1 MNVPWNNPPLWHAI
15 NVHLPL
21 ALGLLGVPLVC
32 VVAIVRGRRP
42 ALRYGAILFYVAL
55 VGAAWFATWT
65 GERAQERLPNVL
77 PAGAWDQVNNHEWM
91 ARKLWIFAAATAVL
105 LAMSAIPRRWARQA
119 FATLAVVASVTT
131 GTWVILTGHSGGVA
145 VYQYG
150 LGTGAMQQP
159 PVARAPKPAK
169 STAATST
176 KAVSYVHDVKPI
188 LVARCVECH
197 AGSEP
202 KGQLDLTTV
211 AAMTRSGRKAGPGVV
226 PGKPEESAVVQY
238 IQGLREPRMPKGRDA
253 LPAAELETLRAW
265 IASGSTD
272 DSATPASPQQEPAP
286 RVASNEPASWDAPV
300 KWNPSENATLRR
312 FLRLQQLP
320 AAPPPPKV
328 AGPVNNPI
336 DVFITDKWSAAP
348 KGPEP
353 QLCDDATFV
362 RRVYLDVIGMIPTA
376 DETARFCADAAP
388 DKRERLVDALLAR
401 NQDYAAHW
409 VPFWEE
415 ALCSNGN
422 HQGGVGTHGDYRKWI
437 FESFVKNKPYD
448 TMVLE
453 LIDPSMPNHP
463 PRYVLSDSHMR
474 TVQSAS
480 NAAQVFLGTA
490 MKCASCHSHFENDE
504 WPQARAVAYA
514 GFFAP
519 KDLEIIRCERP
530 TGQFVPTRFM
540 FEMPGAP
547 AEAPAEQQARLRQVA
562 QLITDPANPR
572 FARTIVNRLWKR
584 YLGLGLSEPLDDT
597 RDDRAAS
604 HPELLAW
611 LADDFMRSGYDIKH
625 TTRLILTSR
634 TYQLRYDPRLADTFD
649 AAKPEEPRFFRSPA
663 LRRLTA
669 EQVLDSIAVATGRRP
684 ATEKRAYTN
693 DESTPLTRSLGRP
706 ATRNEVSTARPDEA
720 SVVQALELLNGEE
733 YHRRI
738 YTGGLTEALRCIAD
752 PSELVRRLY
761 RSTLSRE
768 PTPAEL
774 EAGVAFL
781 AAAAPATPAPSAE
794 VVWLDDEFP
803 ADARA
808 DGTWLWAGAP
818 AQPVLSGKSS
828 HRLGDEPAAHGQ
840 HKLTATKFTVAPG
853 DVLFAHVYLDPKRPP
868 RQIMLQWN
876 ANNEWHQRATWGEDL
891 LPFTPR
897 TPQGSLPAAG
907 RWVRLEI
914 PAHTVGFA
922 TETQVDGI
930 AFDQVGGVVYWD
942 KTGVVR
948 HPPVHAHHTVGD
960 MIWALLSGA
969 EFHHVR

>member
-1 MNVPWNNPPLWHAI
+1 MRCLRRVVPPL
-15 NVHLPL
+15 P
-21 ALGLLGVPLVC
+21 VP
-32 VVAIVRGRRP
+32 
-42 ALRYGAILFYVAL
+42 
-55 VGAAWFATWT
+55 
-65 GERAQERLPNVL
+65 GERAGVRGCFERHDMKYRLAISL
-77 PAGAWDQVNNHEWM
+77 LILLTAPA
-91 ARKLWIFAAATAVL
+91 FAAPVSFSQQVKPL
-105 LAMSAIPRRWARQA
+105 LATRCEKC
-119 FATLAVVASVTT
+119 
-131 GTWVILTGHSGGVA
+131 HSGDEPDGQFDV
-145 VYQYG
+145 
-150 LGTGAMQQP
+150 
-159 PVARAPKPAK
+159 
-169 STAATST
+169 TSFANLL
-176 KAVSYVHDVKPI
+176 K
-188 LVARCVECH
+188 
-197 AGSEP
+197 
-202 KGQLDLTTV
+202 KGE
-211 AAMTRSGRKAGPGVV
+211 KAGPGVV
-226 PGKPEESAVVQY
+226 PGKPNESAIVQY
-238 IQGLREPRMPKGRDA
+238 VEGTRKPRMPRKKEPLTPVEIRLIRD
-253 LPAAELETLRAW
+253 W
-265 IASGSTD
+265 IAAGAVD
-272 DSATPASPQQEPAP
+272 DSKTAIPLVATTAP
-286 RVASNEPASWDAPV
+286 SSHSTIPVAWDAPV
-300 KWNPSENATLRR
+300 SWNPAEQAIVRR
-312 FLRLQQLP
+312 FLRLQLVP
-320 AAPPPPKV
+320 PVAPPPGAAVEGGNAIDQFIVARWPKD
-328 AGPVNNPI
+328 GPTPV
-336 DVFITDKWSAAP
+336 
-348 KGPEP
+348 
-353 QLCDDATFV
+353 LCDDTTFA
-362 RRVYLDVIGMIPTA
+362 RRVYLDLIGVIPT
-376 DETARFCADAAP
+376 EADARKFAADKSP
-388 DKRERLVDALLAR
+388 DKRAKLIDSLLNR
-401 NQDYAAHW
+401 NADYAAHW
-409 VPFWEE
+409 VPFWED
-415 ALCSNGN
+415 ALTSNGQ
-422 HQGGVGTHGDYRKWI
+422 HQGGVGTHGNYRKWI
-437 FESFVKNKPYD
+437 FDNFAANKPYD
-448 TMVLE
+448 TIVLE

-463 PRYVLSDSHMR
+463 PRYVLNDSHMR
-474 TVQSAS
+474 TLQSAAA
-480 NAAQVFLGTA
+480 AAQVFLGTA

-540 FEMPGAP
+540 FEMSGAP

-584 YLGLGLSEPLDDT
+584 YLGLGVAEPLDDM

-684 ATEKRAYTN
+684 APEKRAYTN

-774 EAGVAFL
+774 EAGVAFVG
-781 AAAAPATPAPSAE
+781 AAAPATPAPSAE

-818 AQPVLSGKSS
+818 DQPVLSGKAS

-853 DVLFAHVYLDPKRPP
+853 DVLLAHVYLDPKRPP

-876 ANNEWHQRATWGEDL
+876 ANNEW
-891 LPFTPR
+891 
-897 TPQGSLPAAG
+897 
-907 RWVRLEI
+907 
-914 PAHTVGFA
+914 
-922 TETQVDGI
+922 
-930 AFDQVGGVVYWD
+930 
-942 KTGVVR
+942 
-948 HPPVHAHHTVGD
+948 
-960 MIWALLSGA
+960 
-969 EFHHVR
+969 